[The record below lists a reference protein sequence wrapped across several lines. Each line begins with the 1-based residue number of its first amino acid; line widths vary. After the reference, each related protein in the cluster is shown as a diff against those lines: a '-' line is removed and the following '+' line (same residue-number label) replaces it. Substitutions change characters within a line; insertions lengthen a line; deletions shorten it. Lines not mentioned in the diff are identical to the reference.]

1 MLRTVTDLR
10 LEGVSPSDYYKDR
23 ASKNISLYIRAL
35 LTEAE
40 FREDM
45 EELTEA
51 VVSYKQGLEKA
62 WGNE

>member
-1 MLRTVTDLR
+1 MLKSVTNLR
-10 LEGVSPSDYYKDR
+10 LEGISPSDYYRDR
-23 ASKNISLYIRAL
+23 ASKNIGLYIRAL

-51 VVSYKQGLEKA
+51 VIAYKQELEKA
-62 WGNE
+62 WGND

>member
-1 MLRTVTDLR
+1 MLKSVTNLR
-10 LEGVSPSDYYKDR
+10 LEGISPSDYYKER
-23 ASKNISLYIRAL
+23 MSKTVGLYIRAL

-45 EELTEA
+45 AELTEA

>member
-1 MLRTVTDLR
+1 MLKSVADLR
-10 LEGVSPSDYYKDR
+10 LEGISPSDYYRDR
-23 ASKNISLYIRAL
+23 ASKAIAQYVREL

-45 EELTEA
+45 AELTEA
-51 VVSYKQGLEKA
+51 VIEYRNAINRA

>member
-1 MLRTVTDLR
+1 MLKSVTNLR
-10 LEGVSPSDYYKDR
+10 LEGVSPFDYYKER
-23 ASKNISLYIRAL
+23 MAKTTSLYIRAL

-45 EELTEA
+45 DEITEA

>member
-1 MLRTVTDLR
+1 MLKSVTNLR
-10 LEGVSPSDYYKDR
+10 LEGISPSDYYKDR

-45 EELTEA
+45 AELTEA
-51 VVSYKQGLEKA
+51 VVSYKQSLEKA
-62 WGNE
+62 WGND

>member
-1 MLRTVTDLR
+1 MLKSVDALR
-10 LEGVSPSDYYKDR
+10 LEGICPSDYYRDR
-23 ASKNISLYIRAL
+23 ASKNIGLYIRAL

-45 EELTEA
+45 AELTEA
-51 VVSYKQGLEKA
+51 VVSYKQELERA